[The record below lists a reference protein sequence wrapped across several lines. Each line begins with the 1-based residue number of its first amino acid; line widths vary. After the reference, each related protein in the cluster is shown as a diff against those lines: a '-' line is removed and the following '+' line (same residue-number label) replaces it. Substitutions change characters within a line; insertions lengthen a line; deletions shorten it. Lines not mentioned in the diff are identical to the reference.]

1 VKKRLVLVFTFVAI
15 NLGSGCQPPI
25 SSSTKT
31 ETPIVIAASELEEKE
46 TPNTSVEQVF
56 ENLDKV
62 DQSFNRTVFF
72 LAKVIIIL
80 LSIAVIYRVIILV
93 ASRSSQLIVDNF
105 TNASGAEGVEFV
117 LPGLSQLGRERLV
130 REMKGV
136 HQRLKEHIDVNGLR
150 THRPPDKLPLPQTTP
165 DERLSNLVASLNE
178 LTPEQIDPLVSMLK
192 IIFPSYGTKV
202 TSILQSQG
210 ADYNRLGIT
219 FEITDIQGY
228 GASKI
233 YTIWEETATESLTDT
248 VIKTVAKTAYT
259 AVSQRE
265 NEVDEE
271 EFELPSFE
279 TYPEL
284 KDRFRLL
291 LKPATRWLAVELSKR
306 EMLANVPWY
315 YLGNWC
321 ERYQSQIHN
330 FFGVINYASAP
341 THGSFFYQ
349 LAIED
354 LQAAV
359 EFDPNWYQPYENLGD
374 TYSTQGREFQENKRI
389 NLQRQAI
396 LQYEKAL
403 ARCEDETVRRR
414 IKVGK
419 AMAQLLTKDEIFV
432 DEAQK
437 EIQLLEKQW
446 NAESDLSSRFLY
458 NLASWYAIFTAQNNG
473 NEQTKQKA
481 RQYLVYALLRDSDR
495 NLWDWA
501 SRDPD
506 FQGVR
511 ERFTDLQYL
520 LMKKLDK
527 VQDLPEMTGE
537 RFFKHVGEILKE
549 MNWI

>member
-1 VKKRLVLVFTFVAI
+1 
-15 NLGSGCQPPI
+15 
-25 SSSTKT
+25 
-31 ETPIVIAASELEEKE
+31 
-46 TPNTSVEQVF
+46 
-56 ENLDKV
+56 
-62 DQSFNRTVFF
+62 
-72 LAKVIIIL
+72 
-80 LSIAVIYRVIILV
+80 
-93 ASRSSQLIVDNF
+93 
-105 TNASGAEGVEFV
+105 
-117 LPGLSQLGRERLV
+117 
-130 REMKGV
+130 M
-136 HQRLKEHIDVNGLR
+136 
-150 THRPPDKLPLPQTTP
+150 
-165 DERLSNLVASLNE
+165 
-178 LTPEQIDPLVSMLK
+178 
-192 IIFPSYGTKV
+192 
-202 TSILQSQG
+202 
-210 ADYNRLGIT
+210 
-219 FEITDIQGY
+219 
-228 GASKI
+228 
-233 YTIWEETATESLTDT
+233 
-248 VIKTVAKTAYT
+248 
-259 AVSQRE
+259 
-265 NEVDEE
+265 
-271 EFELPSFE
+271 
-279 TYPEL
+279 
-284 KDRFRLL
+284 L

-321 ERYQSQIHN
+321 KRYQSQIHN

-354 LQAAV
+354 LQAAL
-359 EFDPNWYQPYENLGD
+359 ELDPNWYQPYENLGD

-419 AMAQLLTKDEIFV
+419 AMAQLLTKDETFV
-432 DEAQK
+432 EEAQK

-473 NEQTKQKA
+473 DPSGISSGDAALTPLRSRSGTSAREWSHKQTKQKA

-511 ERFTDLQYL
+511 ERFADLQYV

-527 VQDLPEMTGE
+527 VRELPEMTGE
-537 RFFKHVGEILKE
+537 RFVKHVGEILKE
-549 MNWI
+549 MNWM

>member
-1 VKKRLVLVFTFVAI
+1 MKKRLVLVFTFVAI
-15 NLGSGCQPPI
+15 SFGSGCSEAPI
-25 SSSTKT
+25 SNSKRT
-31 ETPIVIAASELEEKE
+31 ETPIVVAASELEQSKK
-46 TPNTSVEQVF
+46 PKSSVEEVLA
-56 ENLDKV
+56 NLDRV
-62 DQSFNRTVFF
+62 DKSFNRIVFF
-72 LAKVIIIL
+72 LAKLVIIL
-80 LSIAVIYRVIILV
+80 LSIAVIQRIIILV
-93 ASRSSQLIVDNF
+93 TSRSSQLIIDNF
-105 TNASGAEGVEFV
+105 ANASGAEGMEFV

-136 HQRLKEHIDVNGLR
+136 HQRLKEHINSNGLR
-150 THRPPDKLPLPQTTP
+150 TYRRPDKLPLPQTTP

-178 LTPEQIDPLVSMLK
+178 FTPDEIDPLVSLLK
-192 IIFPSYGTKV
+192 IIFPPYGTKV

-210 ADYNRLGIT
+210 EDYNRLGIT
-219 FEITDIQGY
+219 FEVTNIQGH
-228 GASKI
+228 GTSKL
-233 YTIWEETATESLTDT
+233 YTIWEENKTESVTDT
-248 VIKTVAKTAYT
+248 VIKTVAKTASKT
-259 AVSQRE
+259 ASKTVT
-265 NEVDEE
+265 DE
-271 EFELPSFE
+271 EFELPIIE

-321 ERYQSQIHN
+321 KRYQSQIHN

-374 TYSTQGREFQENKRI
+374 TYSTQGREFEENRRI

-403 ARCEDETVRRR
+403 VRCEDETVRRR

-419 AMAQLLTKDEIFV
+419 AMAQLLTKDKILVE
-432 DEAQK
+432 EAQK

-446 NAESDLSSRFLY
+446 NGESDLSSRFLY

-473 NEQTKQKA
+473 DKQTKQKA

-511 ERFTDLQYL
+511 ERFTDLQYV

-527 VQDLPEMTGE
+527 IHELPEMTGE
-537 RFFKHVGEILKE
+537 RFVKHVGEILKE

>member
-1 VKKRLVLVFTFVAI
+1 MKKRLVLVFTFVAI
-15 NLGSGCQPPI
+15 NFGSGCQAPI
-25 SSSTKT
+25 SSSTQT
-31 ETPIVIAASELEEKE
+31 ETPIVVASELEERE
-46 TPNTSVEQVF
+46 TPQSSIEQVL
-56 ENLDKV
+56 ENFDQVDK
-62 DQSFNRTVFF
+62 SFNRTVFF
-72 LAKVIIIL
+72 LAKVLIIL

-136 HQRLKEHIDVNGLR
+136 HQRLKQHINTSGLR
-150 THRPPDKLPLPQTTP
+150 TYRLPDKLPLPQTTP

-178 LTPEQIDPLVSMLK
+178 FTPEQIDPLVSLLK

-202 TSILQSQG
+202 ISILQSQG
-210 ADYNRLGIT
+210 ADFNRLGIT
-219 FEITDIQGY
+219 FEVTDIQGH
-228 GASKI
+228 GASKL
-233 YTIWEETATESLTDT
+233 YTIWEEKQTESLTDT
-248 VIKTVAKTAYT
+248 VIKTVGQTAYKT
-259 AVSQRE
+259 LSQTE

-271 EFELPSFE
+271 ELELPIIE

-321 ERYQSQIHN
+321 KRYQSQIHN
-330 FFGVINYASAP
+330 FFGVLNYASAP
-341 THGSFFYQ
+341 THGNFFYR

-354 LQAAV
+354 LQAAI

-389 NLQRQAI
+389 NLQRQSI

-403 ARCEDETVRRR
+403 ARCEEKTVRRR

-419 AMAQLLTKDEIFV
+419 AMAQLLTKDRTLV

-437 EIQLLEKQW
+437 EIKLLEKQW
-446 NAESDLSSRFLY
+446 NAESELSSRFLY

-473 NEQTKQKA
+473 DKQTKQKA
-481 RQYLVYALLRDSDR
+481 RRYLVYALLRDGDR
-495 NLWDWA
+495 SLWDWA

-511 ERFTDLQYL
+511 ERFADLQYV

-527 VQDLPEMTGE
+527 VRELPEMTGE
-537 RFFKHVGEILKE
+537 RFVKQVGEILKE
-549 MNWI
+549 MKWT

>member
-15 NLGSGCQPPI
+15 NFGSGCSQPSI
-25 SSSTKT
+25 SESTKT
-31 ETPIVIAASELEEKE
+31 ETPIVVAASELEEKR
-46 TPNTSVEQVF
+46 TSNSSLEQVLENF
-56 ENLDKV
+56 EKV
-62 DQSFNRTVFF
+62 DESFNRTVFF
-72 LAKVIIIL
+72 LAKVIIVL
-80 LSIAVIYRVIILV
+80 LSLAVIQRIIILV
-93 ASRSSQLIVDNF
+93 ASRSSQLIIDNF

-136 HQRLKEHIDVNGLR
+136 HQRLKQHINVNNVNGLR
-150 THRPPDKLPLPQTTP
+150 TYRHPDKLPLPQTTP

-178 LTPEQIDPLVSMLK
+178 FTPDQIDPLVSLLK
-192 IIFPSYGTKV
+192 IIFPPYGTRV

-210 ADYNRLGIT
+210 VDYSRLGIT
-219 FEITDIQGY
+219 FDVMDIQGN
-228 GASKI
+228 GASKL
-233 YTIWEETATESLTDT
+233 YTIWEEKRTESLTDT
-248 VIKTVAKTAYT
+248 VIKTVAKTASI
-259 AVSQRE
+259 AES
-265 NEVDEE
+265 EE
-271 EFELPSFE
+271 DFELPIIE

-321 ERYQSQIHN
+321 KRYQSQIHN

-341 THGSFFYQ
+341 THGGFFFQ

-354 LQAAV
+354 LQAAI

-374 TYSTQGREFQENKRI
+374 TYSTQGREFQENKRR

-403 ARCEDETVRRR
+403 DRCEDETVKRR

-419 AMAQLLTKDEIFV
+419 AMAQLLTKDETLV
-432 DEAQK
+432 EEALK

-473 NEQTKQKA
+473 DEQTKKKA
-481 RQYLVYALLRDSDR
+481 RKYLVYALLRDSDR

-511 ERFTDLQYL
+511 ERFTDLQYV

-527 VQDLPEMTGE
+527 VGKLPEMTGV
-537 RFFKHVGEILKE
+537 RFVKYVGEILKE
-549 MNWI
+549 MNWN

>member
-15 NLGSGCQPPI
+15 NFGSGCSQTPI
-25 SSSTKT
+25 SGSTN
-31 ETPIVIAASELEEKE
+31 ETPIVVAASELEEREK
-46 TPNTSVEQVF
+46 PHTSIEQVL

-62 DQSFNRTVFF
+62 DKSFNRTVFF

-80 LSIAVIYRVIILV
+80 LSIAVIYRIIVLIS
-93 ASRSSQLIVDNF
+93 SRSSQLIIDNF
-105 TNASGAEGVEFV
+105 TNASGAEGMEFV

-136 HQRLKEHIDVNGLR
+136 HQRLKEHINVNGLR
-150 THRPPDKLPLPQTTP
+150 SYRRPDKLPLPQTTP
-165 DERLSNLVASLNE
+165 DERLSSLIASLNE
-178 LTPEQIDPLVSMLK
+178 FTPDEIDPLVSLLK

-210 ADYNRLGIT
+210 EDYNRLGIT
-219 FEITDIQGY
+219 FEVTDIQGH
-228 GASKI
+228 GASKL
-233 YTIWEETATESLTDT
+233 YTIWEENKTESVTDT
-248 VIKTVAKTAYT
+248 VIKTLAKTASKKLSET
-259 AVSQRE
+259 
-265 NEVDEE
+265 VDEE
-271 EFELPSFE
+271 EFELPNIE
-279 TYPEL
+279 TYPEV

-291 LKPATRWLAVELSKR
+291 LKPATRWLAIELSKR

-321 ERYQSQIHN
+321 KRYQSQIHN

-359 EFDPNWYQPYENLGD
+359 EFYPNWYQPYENLGD

-403 ARCEDETVRRR
+403 VRCEDETVRRR

-419 AMAQLLTKDEIFV
+419 AMAQLLTKDETLV
-432 DEAQK
+432 KEAQK

-458 NLASWYAIFTAQNNG
+458 NFASWYAIFTAQNNG

-481 RQYLVYALLRDSDR
+481 RQYLVYALLRDGDR

-511 ERFTDLQYL
+511 ERFTDLQFL

-527 VQDLPEMTGE
+527 VHELPEMTGE
-537 RFFKHVGEILKE
+537 RFVKHVSEILKE
-549 MNWI
+549 MNWV

>member
-1 VKKRLVLVFTFVAI
+1 MKKRLVLVFTFVAI
-15 NLGSGCQPPI
+15 NFGSGCSQPLI
-25 SSSTKT
+25 SGSTNT
-31 ETPIVIAASELEEKE
+31 ETPIIVAASELEEKE
-46 TPNTSVEQVF
+46 KPNTSIEQVL
-56 ENLDKV
+56 ENLDKI
-62 DQSFNRTVFF
+62 DKSFNRTVFF

-80 LSIAVIYRVIILV
+80 LSLAVIQRIIILV

-105 TNASGAEGVEFV
+105 TNASGAEGMEFV

-136 HQRLKEHIDVNGLR
+136 HQRLKEHINVNGLR
-150 THRPPDKLPLPQTTP
+150 TYRHPDKLPLPQTTP

-178 LTPEQIDPLVSMLK
+178 FTPDQIDPLVSLLK
-192 IIFPSYGTKV
+192 IIFPTYGTKV

-210 ADYNRLGIT
+210 EDYNRLGIT
-219 FEITDIQGY
+219 FEVTDIQGH
-228 GASKI
+228 GASKL
-233 YTIWEETATESLTDT
+233 YTIWEEEKTESVTDT
-248 VIKTVAKTAYT
+248 VIKTVAKSASKTASRT
-259 AVSQRE
+259 VT
-265 NEVDEE
+265 DE
-271 EFELPSFE
+271 EFELPIIE

-341 THGSFFYQ
+341 THGSFFFQ

-403 ARCEDETVRRR
+403 VRCEDETVRRR

-419 AMAQLLTKDEIFV
+419 AMAQLLTKDRTLVE
-432 DEAQK
+432 EAQT

-473 NEQTKQKA
+473 DEQTKQKA
-481 RQYLVYALLRDSDR
+481 RQYLIYALLRDGDR

-511 ERFTDLQYL
+511 ERFTDLQYV

-527 VQDLPEMTGE
+527 VHQLPEMTGE
-537 RFFKHVGEILKE
+537 RFVKHVGEILKE

>member
-1 VKKRLVLVFTFVAI
+1 MCV
-15 NLGSGCQPPI
+15 
-25 SSSTKT
+25 
-31 ETPIVIAASELEEKE
+31 AASELEEKE
-46 TPNTSVEQVF
+46 TSKASFEQVL

-62 DQSFNRTVFF
+62 DKSFNRTVFF

-80 LSIAVIYRVIILV
+80 LSLAVIQRIIILV
-93 ASRSSQLIVDNF
+93 ASRSSQLIIDNL
-105 TNASGAEGVEFV
+105 TNASGAEGMEFV

-136 HQRLKEHIDVNGLR
+136 HQRLKEHINVNGLR
-150 THRPPDKLPLPQTTP
+150 TYRHPDKLPLPQTTP

-178 LTPEQIDPLVSMLK
+178 FTPDEINPLVSLLK
-192 IIFPSYGTKV
+192 IIFPPYGTKV

-210 ADYNRLGIT
+210 EDYNRLGIT
-219 FEITDIQGY
+219 FEVTDIQGH
-228 GASKI
+228 GASKL
-233 YTIWEETATESLTDT
+233 YTIWEENKTESVTDT
-248 VIKTVAKTAYT
+248 VIKTVAKTASKK
-259 AVSQRE
+259 VSE
-265 NEVDEE
+265 TVDEE
-271 EFELPSFE
+271 KFELPVIE

-321 ERYQSQIHN
+321 KRYQSQIHN

-374 TYSTQGREFQENKRI
+374 TYSTHGREFQESRRI

-403 ARCEDETVRRR
+403 VRCEDETVRRR

-419 AMAQLLTKDEIFV
+419 AMAQLLTKDETLV
-432 DEAQK
+432 KEAQK

-446 NAESDLSSRFLY
+446 NGESDLSSRFLY

-473 NEQTKQKA
+473 DEQTKQKA

-501 SRDPD
+501 SR
-506 FQGVR
+506 R
-511 ERFTDLQYL
+511 SRF
-520 LMKKLDK
+520 
-527 VQDLPEMTGE
+527 P
-537 RFFKHVGEILKE
+537 RSA
-549 MNWI
+549 